1 MEQQEQQEQVE
12 LLNYFSF
19 FLDGGLMG
27 IIYFG
32 DDFAWIKEDDWI
44 KEDGWIDYII

>member
-1 MEQQEQQEQVE
+1 MFKQEQLQQQVEQVE
-12 LLNYFSF
+12 LLKYFSF

-32 DDFAWIKEDDWI
+32 DDFAWV
-44 KEDGWIDYII
+44 KEDGWIDYVI